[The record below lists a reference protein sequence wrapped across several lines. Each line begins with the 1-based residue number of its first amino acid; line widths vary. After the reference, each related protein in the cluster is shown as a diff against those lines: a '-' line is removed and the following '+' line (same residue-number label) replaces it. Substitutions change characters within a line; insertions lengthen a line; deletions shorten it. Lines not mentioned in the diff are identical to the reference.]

1 LPTPEDL
8 RVRHL
13 QVVTKSWFDTLVDVL
28 NDIQFRGAIDYYGY
42 VRSDILPILDLVYNL
57 GRTDLRFLGIFGG
70 YGYFAYDVLVAGKKI
85 SEIAVTGAYWYGGKV
100 YYDVYPYDDCILNMG
115 LPDKRWKEVHSCSG
129 FFSDTLQVQGK
140 DVLKDGDPINIAD
153 IYDTAKGKIT
163 QAVNDA
169 YITDYNAGI
178 DATLKDIKAN
188 IDAKLSTRASESTL
202 QDVYGK
208 IVSTYDY
215 VREIKSEVAD
225 ILANIDVPLS
235 QVKGSIDDV
244 YSRVGDVY
252 DRFSIFTPTLLGY
265 VVNQSA
271 SDFADIFASDLQAN
285 KDGRIRTKII
295 VSVNAYAYIKF
306 IPSGLTDAIVAV
318 LNAKN
323 PIPSDAWHEFDFTV
337 MSGDKVNVRVSP
349 SCTVTVFVYNIGNT

>member
-28 NDIQFRGAIDYYGY
+28 NDIQLRGAIDYYGY
-42 VRSDILPILDLVYNL
+42 VRSDILPVLDLVYNI

-85 SEIAVTGAYWYGGKV
+85 SEIAVTGAYWYGGQV
-100 YYDVYPYDDCILNMG
+100 NYDVYPYDDCILNMG
-115 LPDKRWKEVHSCSG
+115 LPDKRWKEVHSCAG
-129 FFSDTLQVQGK
+129 FFSNTLQVQGK

-169 YITDYNAGI
+169 YITDYNAEI

-188 IDAKLSTRASESTL
+188 VDAKISDVKAKVE
-202 QDVYGK
+202 DVYG
-208 IVSTYDY
+208 
-215 VREIKSEVAD
+215 
-225 ILANIDVPLS
+225 
-235 QVKGSIDDV
+235 
-244 YSRVGDVY
+244 
-252 DRFSIFTPTLLGY
+252 RFDLFTPTLLGY

-285 KDGRIRTKII
+285 KDGRIRAKIV
-295 VSVNAYAYIKF
+295 VSVDAYAYIKF
-306 IPSGLTDAIVAV
+306 TPSGLTDTIVAV